1 MIFRLG
7 FLIISIFLI
16 SSGSLFA
23 EEQGGEARNGIP
35 HLQWVVHE
43 GVVHDMPPVLDKKS
57 QGVCPQPR
65 LTKRAPDPFY
75 NLKNPL
81 APTEGNILAGE
92 TLFKVDAKPIA
103 CKVCHGVSGNGF
115 GIIYKV
121 QGFSPQPRNFTC
133 YQTMKDLPDGQ
144 LFWVIKNGS
153 KGTRMP
159 SFDFYLSDDQ
169 IWQVILFLRK
179 FARE

>member
-1 MIFRLG
+1 MMFRMC
-7 FLIISIFLI
+7 FLFFLSFLI
-16 SSGSLFA
+16 SPGALFA
-23 EEQGGEARNGIP
+23 GEQSGAVFQQIP

-43 GVVHDMPPVLDKKS
+43 GGPHEMPEVLDKKN

-65 LTKRAPDPFY
+65 HTTRAPDPVY
-75 NLKNPL
+75 GMKNPL
-81 APTEGNILAGE
+81 APTEKNILAGE

-103 CKVCHGVSGNGF
+103 CKVCHGVSGNGL

-133 YQTMKDLPDGQ
+133 YQTMKDIPDGQ

-159 SFDFYLSDDQ
+159 SFDFHLSDDQ
-169 IWQVILFLRK
+169 IWQVILYLRN